1 MLLLQ
6 AAWILTVPPFRGSDE
21 FDHVYRAAAV
31 AEGQIFVDEWAS
43 DGRGLV
49 LDVPRDIVSAAHF
62 QCERLPYTGSANCPS
77 SAGSSELIRASSGA
91 GAYHPAYYWVIGTLA
106 KPFDGAAAL
115 YAMRIV
121 SAALCLL
128 FIGLAAW
135 SATRI
140 RSRWPLAGLVL
151 AASPV
156 LVYSTT
162 IVAPNGLEMAA
173 GLALWTALLAM
184 IREPH
189 SRHVRVLA
197 GIAIA
202 AAMVECTLRML
213 GPLFVA
219 LTVLCVVVSN
229 VPVSRQILR
238 ERGRLILG
246 GAVPVTLAAAGGAAW
261 VLANGQVNA
270 PPGPRGGGRVDVAQ
284 VVVWNLQTIAAFPQ
298 RAQAGA
304 PVIYP
309 VILALVGAM
318 VGAAFLRSGRG
329 VRRAIGLATVL
340 TLLLPLALT
349 FASMDGRGVIWQGR
363 YLLPFSVGVVLLS
376 GFALSHGSALRPR
389 LMVIAPAA
397 VGLTVGISACLLKVR
412 REELAA
418 GTEEAWHVP
427 PAILLVALTVLGIC
441 TMASGIIERVPTT
454 DPETHEPARAH
465 V

>member
-1 MLLLQ
+1 
-6 AAWILTVPPFRGSDE
+6 
-21 FDHVYRAAAV
+21 
-31 AEGQIFVDEWAS
+31 
-43 DGRGLV
+43 
-49 LDVPRDIVSAAHF
+49 
-62 QCERLPYTGSANCPS
+62 
-77 SAGSSELIRASSGA
+77 
-91 GAYHPAYYWVIGTLA
+91 
-106 KPFDGAAAL
+106 
-115 YAMRIV
+115 
-121 SAALCLL
+121 
-128 FIGLAAW
+128 
-135 SATRI
+135 
-140 RSRWPLAGLVL
+140 
-151 AASPV
+151 
-156 LVYSTT
+156 
-162 IVAPNGLEMAA
+162 MAA

-246 GAVPVTLAAAGGAAW
+246 GALPVMLAAAGGAAW